1 MYDRVIKGSHE
12 YSTNEAYVK
21 PCCRFSLSSTQQ
33 TNPKSKI
40 SLRRNIGLTL
50 SATPFQLAALVV
62 GLPAMLT
69 YTEKVRDHFTNPRN
83 VGDMPD
89 ATVIGEVGS
98 MAAGQA
104 LKLYLKLD
112 EREHITAATF
122 KVFGSPGAIASSS
135 ALTEMIRGK
144 HIDEAARVTADE
156 ISKYLG
162 GLPPE
167 KMHACILS
175 MEALE
180 AAYARYRGIDLDAE
194 DGEFRVCRCYGITE
208 QKVERAIR
216 DHNLTTLEQITQYT
230 RAGAG
235 CNSCHEDVKQIL
247 ARVRDDM
254 APPKAAAQ
262 PAAPRAATGNMS
274 NLQKM
279 QMIQEVLDREIRP
292 GLAMDGGDMELVDV
306 QGNKV
311 FVELHGHCNSC
322 SASSSTMKFFVQDR
336 LREMV
341 DPAIEVIDTT
351 EHSAELHAPPMR

>member
-1 MYDRVIKGSHE
+1 
-12 YSTNEAYVK
+12 
-21 PCCRFSLSSTQQ
+21 
-33 TNPKSKI
+33 
-40 SLRRNIGLTL
+40 
-50 SATPFQLAALVV
+50 
-62 GLPAMLT
+62 MLT
-69 YTEKVRDHFTNPRN
+69 YTDKVRDHFINPRN
-83 VGDMPD
+83 VGEMPD

-112 EREHITAATF
+112 ENERIIAASF

-135 ALTEMIRGK
+135 ALTEMILGK
-144 HIDEAARVTADE
+144 HIDEAARVSAEE
-156 ISKYLG
+156 ISQYLG

-180 AAYARYRGIDLDAE
+180 AAYARFRGIDLDE
-194 DGEFRVCRCYGITE
+194 DGEFRVCRCYGITD
-208 QKVERAIR
+208 QKIERAIR
-216 DHNLTTLEQITQYT
+216 DHNLTGLAQITQYT

-235 CNSCHEDVKQIL
+235 CNSCHEDLKQTL

-254 APPKAAAQ
+254 APP
-262 PAAPRAATGNMS
+262 PAARVSAAPPAATGSMS

-279 QMIQEVLDREIRP
+279 QLIQEVLDREVRP
-292 GLAMDGGDMELVDV
+292 GLAMDGGDMELLDV
-306 QGNKV
+306 QGSKV
-311 FVELHGHCNSC
+311 FVQLHGHCNSC
-322 SASSSTMKFFVQDR
+322 SASTSTMKFFVQDR